1 MIVLLLFQLVEKV
14 SHDFEHFSDDHCSKK
29 DIHFCKA
36 EHTCSICDYV
46 FSSSATP
53 PNNEDLI
60 FVVSKAGEETNS
72 IIAFNTLISPK
83 FKLSLRGP
91 PACA

>member
-1 MIVLLLFQLVEKV
+1 MIVLLLFPLVERIK
-14 SHDFEHFSDDHCSKK
+14 HDVEHFSDDHCSKK

-46 FSSSATP
+46 FSHTSTP
-53 PNNEDLI
+53 PDKEECILI
-60 FVVSKAGEETNS
+60 FSTVSGSFKTTL
-72 IIAFNTLISPK
+72 AFNTLISPK

-91 PACA
+91 PVLA